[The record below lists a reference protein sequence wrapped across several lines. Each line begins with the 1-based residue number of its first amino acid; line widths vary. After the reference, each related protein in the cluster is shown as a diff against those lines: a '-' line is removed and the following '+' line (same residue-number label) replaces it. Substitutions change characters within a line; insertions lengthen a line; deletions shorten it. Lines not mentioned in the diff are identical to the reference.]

1 MSMKEGDP
9 LELNKKTIRNIL
21 LVIAAAVLMWWLVN
35 HFPTLTNFFTSVV
48 HILSP
53 VLVGLVL
60 AFIMNL
66 LLNPLERLWRKL
78 FDGKNS
84 TLANKLRRPMCLL
97 LSFIIVLGVIFA
109 VCFVVI
115 PRLSS
120 TVVEMVNTI
129 SAYFKTLDVQYDSLR
144 ASLEKYAITL
154 PEIDLGK
161 SDLFTKVT
169 DLLAKGGTA
178 LLNTTLNIT
187 TSVLSA
193 VVNLLMGVVFCI
205 YILAQ
210 KETLSRQL
218 KKLLYVTFSPAK
230 VDTFLAFLGRV
241 SRTFSQF
248 VTGQTIEAVILGAL
262 VFVGMLIFRL
272 PYAPVIA
279 VLVGVTA
286 LIPILGSWIG
296 AIVGAL
302 LILPVSFMQAI
313 WFVVFL
319 IILQQIEG
327 NLIYPHVVGKSVG
340 LPGIWVFFAVIV
352 GSGLGGI
359 AGMLLGVP
367 VCAVIYDETR
377 RNVRRKEAA
386 MAAASGT
393 SESAPDTAPEPPAA
407 QTADSI
413 PPDTGSETVPAS
425 DNTSARL

>member
-1 MSMKEGDP
+1 M
-9 LELNKKTIRNIL
+9 L
-21 LVIAAAVLMWWLVN
+21 LIACGVTLVWWLVN
-35 HFPTLTNFFTSVV
+35 HFDLLLTLVDTVLG
-48 HILSP
+48 ILSP
-53 VLVGLVL
+53 VLIGLIL
-60 AFIMNL
+60 AFVLNL
-66 LLNPLERLWRKL
+66 LLAPLERLWNRL
-78 FDGKNS
+78 FLKES
-84 TLANKLRRPMCLL
+84 SKPIVKKLRRPICLL
-97 LSFIIVLGVIFA
+97 LSFLIVLGVIFA

-115 PRLSS
+115 PRLGS
-120 TVVEMVNTI
+120 TVAEMVNTVT
-129 SAYFKTLDVQYDSLR
+129 AYVKTLDVRYDDLR
-144 ASLEKYAITL
+144 AALEKYAITL

-161 SDLFTKVT
+161 NDLLTKIT
-169 DLLAKGGTA
+169 DLVAKGGSA
-178 LLNTTLNIT
+178 LLNTTIGVT

-193 VVNLLMGVVFCI
+193 VVNLLMGVVFSV

-210 KETLSRQL
+210 KETLGRQI
-218 KKLLYVTFSPAK
+218 KRVLYAVFPEKRVTP
-230 VDTFLAFLGRV
+230 FLAFLGRV

-248 VTGQTIEAVILGAL
+248 VTGQTIEAVILGTL
-262 VFVGMLIFRL
+262 VFLGMLILRL

-367 VCAVIYDETR
+367 VCAVIYDE
-377 RNVRRKEAA
+377 VRRAIRKRE
-386 MAAASGT
+386 GT
-393 SESAPDTAPEPPAA
+393 
-407 QTADSI
+407 
-413 PPDTGSETVPAS
+413 
-425 DNTSARL
+425 DNRNISL

>member
-1 MSMKEGDP
+1 M
-9 LELNKKTIRNIL
+9 L
-21 LVIAAAVLMWWLVN
+21 LIACGVTLVWWLVN
-35 HFPTLTNFFTSVV
+35 HFDLLLNILDTVLGF
-48 HILSP
+48 LSP
-53 VLVGLVL
+53 ILMGLVL
-60 AFIMNL
+60 AFVLNL
-66 LLNPLERLWRKL
+66 LLVPLERLWNKL
-78 FDGKNS
+78 FLKENS
-84 TLANKLRRPMCLL
+84 KPIVKKLRRPVCLL
-97 LSFIIVLGVIFA
+97 LSFLIVLGVIFA

-115 PRLSS
+115 PKLGS
-120 TVVEMVNTI
+120 TVVDMVNTI
-129 SAYFKTLDVQYDSLR
+129 TAYVKTLDVRYDDLR
-144 ASLEKYAITL
+144 ATLEQYAITL
-154 PEIDLGK
+154 PEIDLSK
-161 SDLFTKVT
+161 NDLLTKVT
-169 DLLAKGGTA
+169 DLVAKGGSA
-178 LLNTTLNIT
+178 LLNTTLSVT

-193 VVNLLMGVVFCI
+193 VVDLLMGVVFSV

-210 KETLSRQL
+210 KETLGRQI
-218 KKLLYVTFSPAK
+218 KRLLYALFPEKRVTP
-230 VDTFLAFLGRV
+230 FLAFLGRV

-248 VTGQTIEAVILGAL
+248 VTGQTIEAVILGTL
-262 VFVGMLIFRL
+262 VFLGMLILRL

-319 IILQQIEG
+319 IVLQQIEG

-377 RNVRRKEAA
+377 RAMRKKEAA
-386 MAAASGT
+386 KNIAT
-393 SESAPDTAPEPPAA
+393 DERRP
-407 QTADSI
+407 
-413 PPDTGSETVPAS
+413 
-425 DNTSARL
+425 L

>member
-1 MSMKEGDP
+1 
-9 LELNKKTIRNIL
+9 
-21 LVIAAAVLMWWLVN
+21 MWWLVN
-35 HFPTLTNFFTSVV
+35 HFDLLLNILSTILG
-48 HILSP
+48 ILSP
-53 VLVGLVL
+53 ILIGLIL
-60 AFIMNL
+60 AFVLNL
-66 LLNPLERLWRKL
+66 LLVPLERLWDKL
-78 FDGKNS
+78 FLKENS
-84 TLANKLRRPMCLL
+84 KPIVKKLRRPVCLL
-97 LSFIIVLGVIFA
+97 LSFLIVLGVIFA

-115 PRLSS
+115 PRLGS
-120 TVVEMVNTI
+120 TVVDMVNTI
-129 SAYFKTLDVQYDSLR
+129 TAYVKTLDVRYDDLR
-144 ASLEKYAITL
+144 ATLEQYAITL

-161 SDLFTKVT
+161 NDLLTKIT
-169 DLLAKGGTA
+169 DLLAKGGSA
-178 LLNTTLNIT
+178 LLNTTIGVT

-193 VVNLLMGVVFCI
+193 VVNLLMGVVFSV

-210 KETLSRQL
+210 KETLGRQI
-218 KKLLYVTFSPAK
+218 KRLLYALFPEKRVTP
-230 VDTFLAFLGRV
+230 FLGFLGRV

-248 VTGQTIEAVILGAL
+248 VTGQTIEAVILGTL
-262 VFVGMLIFRL
+262 VFFGMLILRL

-319 IILQQIEG
+319 IVLQQIEG

-367 VCAVIYDETR
+367 VCAVIYDE
-377 RNVRRKEAA
+377 VRRAMRKKEAA
-386 MAAASGT
+386 LTAND
-393 SESAPDTAPEPPAA
+393 SEKVS
-407 QTADSI
+407 
-413 PPDTGSETVPAS
+413 
-425 DNTSARL
+425 

>member
-1 MSMKEGDP
+1 M
-9 LELNKKTIRNIL
+9 L
-21 LVIAAAVLMWWLVN
+21 LIACGVTLVWWLVN
-35 HFPTLTNFFTSVV
+35 HFDLLLNILDTVLG
-48 HILSP
+48 ILSP
-53 VLVGLVL
+53 ILIGLVL
-60 AFIMNL
+60 AFVLNL
-66 LLNPLERLWRKL
+66 LLVPLERLWNKL
-78 FDGKNS
+78 FLKENS
-84 TLANKLRRPMCLL
+84 KPVVKKLRRPVCLL
-97 LSFIIVLGVIFA
+97 LSFLIVLGVIFA

-115 PRLSS
+115 PRLGS
-120 TVVEMVNTI
+120 TVVDMVNTI
-129 SAYFKTLDVQYDSLR
+129 TAYVKTLDVRYDDLR
-144 ASLEKYAITL
+144 ATLEQYAITL

-161 SDLFTKVT
+161 NDLLTKIT
-169 DLLAKGGTA
+169 DLVAKGGSA
-178 LLNTTLNIT
+178 LLNTTLSVT

-193 VVNLLMGVVFCI
+193 VVDLLMGVVFSV

-210 KETLSRQL
+210 KETLGRQI
-218 KKLLYVTFSPAK
+218 KRLLYALFPEKRVTP
-230 VDTFLAFLGRV
+230 FLAFLGRV

-248 VTGQTIEAVILGAL
+248 VTGQTIEAVILGTL
-262 VFVGMLIFRL
+262 VFLGMLILRL

-319 IILQQIEG
+319 IVLQQIEG

-367 VCAVIYDETR
+367 VCAVIYDE
-377 RNVRRKEAA
+377 VRRAMRKKEAA
-386 MAAASGT
+386 MNI
-393 SESAPDTAPEPPAA
+393 PA
-407 QTADSI
+407 DERR
-413 PPDTGSETVPAS
+413 P
-425 DNTSARL
+425 L